1 MYALTT
7 PLVNPFKDPVTL
19 LQIVLAYNNVPC
31 IRWYTL
37 TYADIRLGY
46 VRHIGFIRL
55 KHGRMPIRRGPAR
68 HYFLNIPT
76 YGLCSRHTLNTLEVP
91 QMYGTLTLAFQRI
104 FVILLR
110 MKII

>member
-37 TYADIRLGY
+37 TYAW
-46 VRHIGFIRL
+46 
-55 KHGRMPIRRGPAR
+55 
-68 HYFLNIPT
+68 
-76 YGLCSRHTLNTLEVP
+76 
-91 QMYGTLTLAFQRI
+91 GTLGI
-104 FVILLR
+104 
-110 MKII
+110 